1 MGHTRKNS
9 RGGLVRYDR
18 QTPRWAGSVKE
29 LGLRRLPFLAAD
41 PNLLEKMVE
50 TDLVV
55 GGNGC
60 AAVHRVG
67 ERTIE
72 RMARTMLRRVEVQVA
87 MIELDAA
94 VGLAPAVPGV
104 PHHQDVVAAGLRF

>member
-18 QTPRWAGSVKE
+18 QTPRWAGSVKN

-60 AAVHRVG
+60 AAIRRVS
-67 ERTIE
+67 ERASQ
-72 RMARTMLRRVEVQVA
+72 RMARTMLRRVKVQVA
-87 MIELDAA
+87 MSELDAA
-94 VGLAPAVPGV
+94 VGLARDVLGGR
-104 PHHQDVVAAGLRF
+104 HHQEGVARRWQ